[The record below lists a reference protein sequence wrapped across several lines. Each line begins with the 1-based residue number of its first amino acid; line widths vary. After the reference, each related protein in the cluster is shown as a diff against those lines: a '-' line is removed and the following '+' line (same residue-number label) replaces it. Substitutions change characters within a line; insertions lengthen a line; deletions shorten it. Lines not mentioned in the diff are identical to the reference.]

1 MYVKI
6 KDIQDHIRLKYQ
18 KELALSTLHA
28 WLKKHKF
35 SYKKP
40 KLVPMNADPEA
51 QEKFVKQHN
60 KLMREASLEGDP
72 VLFGD
77 SVHPTQQ
84 TRLAYGL
91 GKQGQ
96 EKLIEVNSGRK
107 KSTLWALLC
116 LRPCALFI
124 KNLIPSM
131 VSLPLNF

>member
-1 MYVKI
+1 MDYRKFNPDHKGSSPILTAAESIELSNHLIENMYVKI

-28 WLKKHKF
+28 LLKKHKF

-84 TRLAYGL
+84 TFG
-91 GKQGQ
+91 
-96 EKLIEVNSGRK
+96 
-107 KSTLWALLC
+107 
-116 LRPCALFI
+116 
-124 KNLIPSM
+124 
-131 VSLPLNF
+131 